1 MKKHRGLFKKNDPR
15 TAKGGKRNPP
25 GGRPTKQQQ
34 EVKKAAAKMVQAYI
48 EEHVESVLKTYLK
61 LTQGREVKHYD
72 RDGKL
77 EYTEE
82 IIDAATVRHW
92 IDKFLPAAK
101 QEIHFT
107 GDVKHN
113 IRQGV
118 IDRILGRVKNEV

>member
-1 MKKHRGLFKKNDPR
+1 MKFQKGHKL
-15 TAKGGKRNPP
+15 AKGGKRNPP

-34 EVKKAAAKMVQAYI
+34 EVKKAAAKMAQAYI
-48 EEHVESVLKTYLK
+48 EEYIEPVLKSYFK
-61 LTQGREVKHYD
+61 LTQGREINHYD
-72 RDGKL
+72 QKGNL
-77 EYTEE
+77 VYTEE
-82 IIDAATVRHW
+82 IIDSSTVRHW

-118 IDRILGRVKNEV
+118 INRILGRENNEL